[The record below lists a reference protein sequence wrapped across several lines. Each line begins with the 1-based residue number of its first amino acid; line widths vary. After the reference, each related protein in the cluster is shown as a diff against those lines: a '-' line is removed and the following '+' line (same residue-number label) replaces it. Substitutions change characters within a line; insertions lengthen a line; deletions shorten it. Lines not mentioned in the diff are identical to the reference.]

1 VLIISFTDLYHHLEY
16 PYKDLEKFKVRSHR
30 FTILGLIHSGITL
43 YLGIE
48 IALGSVLTTVTAFAL
63 AAIPFII
70 VYIYFR
76 ERR

>member
-1 VLIISFTDLYHHLEY
+1 MILSI
-16 PYKDLEKFKVRSHR
+16 HR

-48 IALGSVLTTVTAFAL
+48 IALGSVLTTVAAFGL